1 MLRLSPDE
9 TAREI
14 RLAAA
19 MHWYSRGTISEE
31 KAANFAGLSRSDFL
45 RALARAEVPVFQVD
59 LDDLRRELDLER
71 T

>member
-19 MHWYSRGTISEE
+19 MHWYSKGVVSEE
-31 KAANFAGLSRSDFL
+31 QAASFAGLSRSAFL
-45 RALARAEVPVFQVD
+45 RALAKAEVAVFHVD
-59 LDDLRRELDLER
+59 LDDLRREAGLE
-71 T
+71 